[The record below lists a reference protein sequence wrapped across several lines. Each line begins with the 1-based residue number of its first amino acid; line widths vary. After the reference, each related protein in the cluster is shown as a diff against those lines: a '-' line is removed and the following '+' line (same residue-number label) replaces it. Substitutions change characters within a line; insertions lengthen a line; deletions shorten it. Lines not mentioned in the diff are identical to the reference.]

1 MLLEKYIE
9 KYINENLK
17 IKDISDIDSIIAK
30 LDSSC
35 KALFKSLSD
44 TGDEKY
50 YNHYAFGYLDNVAY
64 RNEPKLEEI
73 GEGAFRRVYAIP
85 GEEWVLK
92 LSMSSE
98 GSKINKEE
106 IEISQGKHGLGAR
119 DIFINIYDYDRFS
132 SIPAWVVCQKVYPL
146 EDNMDMEILKKVFPT
161 FWNIIKNEDD
171 VHKTTE
177 LHFVNMISSTLNMFG
192 YYLSRSK
199 SPEVAF
205 YRAADGVSELI
216 DFDDVVFYEDFKR
229 LGSAYS
235 YIRSSDM
242 HAGNFGLTTMQNPGP
257 ESIVILDF
265 DADSH
270 I

>member
-1 MLLEKYIE
+1 MLLEEYI
-9 KYINENLK
+9 KKVINESLK
-17 IKDISDIDSIIAK
+17 IKDLSNIDSFIAK
-30 LDSSC
+30 LNNSC
-35 KALFKSLSD
+35 EALLKSLSE

-50 YNHYAFGYLDNVAY
+50 YNHYIFGYLDNIAY
-64 RNEPKLEEI
+64 RNESKLEEI

-132 SIPAWVVCQKVYPL
+132 SLPAWVVCQKVYPL

-171 VHKTTE
+171 VHKTTG

-205 YRAADGVSELI
+205 YKAADGVCELI

-229 LGSAYS
+229 LGSAFS
-235 YIRSSDM
+235 YIRSTDM
-242 HAGNFGLTTMQNPGP
+242 HAGNFGLTTMKNPGP